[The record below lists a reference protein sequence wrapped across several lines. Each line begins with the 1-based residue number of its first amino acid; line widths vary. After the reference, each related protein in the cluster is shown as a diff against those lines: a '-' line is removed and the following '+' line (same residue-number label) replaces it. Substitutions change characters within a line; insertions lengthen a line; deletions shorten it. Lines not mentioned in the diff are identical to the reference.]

1 MSKIFT
7 PLTGTL
13 PVLEAIYYRMVVSL
27 SKEFNRGKLN
37 GGLTM
42 GSGEVKIKDRS
53 VYHIV
58 KELV

>member
-1 MSKIFT
+1 
-7 PLTGTL
+7 
-13 PVLEAIYYRMVVSL
+13 MVVSL